1 MGGCEWWDERGE
13 DDGATVPPSR
23 GGWGASGAAGIAR
36 GPSAAS
42 GLARTVPARTRQ
54 KKRVSAA
61 WAGTMVTAAYPAA
74 VLSVPPRTVAG
85 GALAGRA
92 GAEPGLRAH
101 LSHAPKSTISS
112 AHHLPKSRGRGGR
125 GGESRGRASA
135 HEGCAQAGGG
145 CDAGRARG
153 GGGSPYTGAATL
165 NKELHDGGSPPRGG
179 PAAASPRGI
188 GPRPLAALWPP
199 GGHQPASVCVGAG
212 RLEHQN
218 KQRRHAGLSRSMPP
232 SRVVERVEPCPG
244 LDMSHPCTTC
254 RWCRKCRCRTHAQS
268 SPGRLSRFLS
278 VSASSHLKVSE
289 YVSGGS

>member
-1 MGGCEWWDERGE
+1 MGRCDWWDEGGE
-13 DDGATVPPSR
+13 DDLATVPPSR
-23 GGWGASGAAGIAR
+23 GGWGASGAAGIVR

-42 GLARTVPARTRQ
+42 GLTHTVPARTRQ
-54 KKRVSAA
+54 RKRMSTA
-61 WAGTMVTAAYPAA
+61 WAGRIGTAACPAA

-145 CDAGRARG
+145 CDAGRAG
-153 GGGSPYTGAATL
+153 GGGCSPHTRPSHWHE
-165 NKELHDGGSPPRGG
+165 ELYDGGSPPRGG

-188 GPRPLAALWPP
+188 GPRPLAAIWPP
-199 GGHQPASVCVGAG
+199 EGHQPASVCVGAG
-212 RLEHQN
+212 QLQHQS
-218 KQRRHAGLSRSMPP
+218 KQRRHA
-232 SRVVERVEPCPG
+232 V
-244 LDMSHPCTTC
+244 
-254 RWCRKCRCRTHAQS
+254 
-268 SPGRLSRFLS
+268 
-278 VSASSHLKVSE
+278 
-289 YVSGGS
+289 

>member
-1 MGGCEWWDERGE
+1 MGGCEWWGEGGE

-42 GLARTVPARTRQ
+42 GLAHPEPARTRQ
-54 KKRVSAA
+54 RKRVSAA
-61 WAGTMVTAAYPAA
+61 WAGTMVTAACPAA

-165 NKELHDGGSPPRGG
+165 NEELRDGGSPQRGG
-179 PAAASPRGI
+179 PAAALPRGI
-188 GPRPLAALWPP
+188 EPRPLTTVWPP
-199 GGHQPASVCVGAG
+199 GGPSQQVHDSAQVDTNTKASNGAT
-212 RLEHQN
+212 RFEAQESRALETSSAM
-218 KQRRHAGLSRSMPP
+218 RRTL
-232 SRVVERVEPCPG
+232 
-244 LDMSHPCTTC
+244 
-254 RWCRKCRCRTHAQS
+254 AQI
-268 SPGRLSRFLS
+268 
-278 VSASSHLKVSE
+278 
-289 YVSGGS
+289 